1 MVDSPEPEKEREAF
15 PVGLKLVLPFHVPF
29 QDDDYAVK
37 TPYGVMQVS
46 LVVDPQAHKRQT
58 KNQQYVDEANTTVVV
73 TFGGVSKGVHLQG
86 EVSVINLECLK
97 AYFADTIVPLTDS
110 IIQTGNRSVCFS
122 RIAMQ
127 TGIKCGEFEERVDY
141 AELAAVFHIGA
152 SAINRLLSAIRVV
165 TSYFDLPL
173 INEDYS
179 QFEVTS
185 SVNGRPLYVF
195 HRTGD
200 VKEVWSI
207 SGYSDTYIKVE
218 DSDYQQ
224 VTDIVA
230 KGEETLLDDN
240 RFIID
245 ANAAFFQG
253 DYQTAIVLLQI
264 QLEYELSKEM
274 KAVGLSTSQTE
285 GLGKKFIYPLAHKKK
300 TKEWTALKLEWD
312 NYRQWKRYVGGD
324 YQKIDDGIGAFV
336 EAYILRNKIVHEG
349 KAVSREDAVEA
360 FLAYTYIMHLL
371 FKKMVFLPRVLSGKM
386 VGTFG

>member
-1 MVDSPEPEKEREAF
+1 MDNERDAY

-29 QDDDYAVK
+29 QPDDYEVK

-46 LVVDPQAHKRQT
+46 LVADPQAHKRQT

-73 TFGGVSKGVHLQG
+73 TFGGVSKGV
-86 EVSVINLECLK
+86 NLEGEITVEDLDYLK
-97 AYFADTIVPLTDS
+97 SYFAETIVPLTDS
-110 IIQTGNRSVCFS
+110 IIQAGNRSVCFS

-127 TGIKCGEFEERVDY
+127 AGIKSDEYEEHVDY
-141 AELAAVFHIGA
+141 AELAAVFHLGA

-185 SVNGRPLYVF
+185 TVHGRPLYVF
-195 HRTGD
+195 RRTGE
-200 VKEVWSI
+200 VKEVWSMR
-207 SGYSDTYIKVE
+207 GYSDTYIEVE
-218 DSDYQQ
+218 DSEYQQ
-224 VTDIVA
+224 VIDIVA
-230 KGEETLLDDN
+230 KGDETLLDDN

-245 ANAAFFQG
+245 ANASFFQG

-285 GLGKKFIYPLAHKKK
+285 GLGKKFIYPLADKKK
-300 TKEWTALKLEWD
+300 TNEWTVLKQEWD
-312 NYRQWKRYVGGD
+312 KYSKWKRNSGGQ
-324 YQKIDDGIGAFV
+324 YQKLDEGMGAFV
-336 EAYILRNKIVHEG
+336 EAYILRNQIVHEG
-349 KAVSREDAVEA
+349 KAVSREEAVEA
-360 FLAYTYIMHLL
+360 FLAYTYVMHLL

-386 VGTFG
+386 GGTFG